1 MHFHLVVPRS
11 IGFSD
16 ATLCEFSQPP
26 WVSNQGTKKI
36 VKLKWPK
43 LLCTYH
49 STNLKYWYKKKYF
62 GFTVV
67 SDEEKTNDNDV
78 EKSKKAPKAH
88 FVKMLPNL
96 ELGMTF
102 LLAYEK
108 IRKEMKE
115 IEERGELQQHQV
127 PEDSLPKVNKAKS
140 ERHKFVRLPSSVRM
154 FRIL

>member
-1 MHFHLVVPRS
+1 M
-11 IGFSD
+11 
-16 ATLCEFSQPP
+16 
-26 WVSNQGTKKI
+26 
-36 VKLKWPK
+36 
-43 LLCTYH
+43 
-49 STNLKYWYKKKYF
+49 
-62 GFTVV
+62 
-67 SDEEKTNDNDV
+67 EKF
-78 EKSKKAPKAH
+78 KKAQKAQ

-108 IRKEMKE
+108 IRKE

-140 ERHKFVRLPSSVRM
+140 ERHKLVRLPYPSSVRM

>member
-1 MHFHLVVPRS
+1 M
-11 IGFSD
+11 
-16 ATLCEFSQPP
+16 
-26 WVSNQGTKKI
+26 
-36 VKLKWPK
+36 
-43 LLCTYH
+43 
-49 STNLKYWYKKKYF
+49 
-62 GFTVV
+62 
-67 SDEEKTNDNDV
+67 EKF
-78 EKSKKAPKAH
+78 KKAQKAQ

-140 ERHKFVRLPSSVRM
+140 ERHKFVRLPYPSSVRM
-154 FRIL
+154 MYQNICKNCVKLKKLLKTKKKHLKIEDSFLHCTIAGLRRFRIL

>member
-1 MHFHLVVPRS
+1 MEMLIPFLDGSSTLALVTTLPLALQVIQRKSVCVKHVKRLCPFH
-11 IGFSD
+11 I
-16 ATLCEFSQPP
+16 
-26 WVSNQGTKKI
+26 N
-36 VKLKWPK
+36 
-43 LLCTYH
+43 
-49 STNLKYWYKKKYF
+49 
-62 GFTVV
+62 TVV

-127 PEDSLPKVNKAKS
+127 PEDSLPKVNKTKS
-140 ERHKFVRLPSSVRM
+140 ERHKFVRLPYPSSVRM
-154 FRIL
+154 MY

>member
-49 STNLKYWYKKKYF
+49 GTNLKYWYKKKYF

-78 EKSKKAPKAH
+78 EKSKKAQ

-102 LLAYEK
+102 FLAYEK
-108 IRKEMKE
+108 LRKEIKT
-115 IEERGELQQHQV
+115 IEEHEGLQQQQV
-127 PEDSLPKVNKAKS
+127 PEDLLLKAKTNLES
-140 ERHKFVRLPSSVRM
+140 DDFVRVVNYLL
-154 FRIL
+154 RI

>member
-1 MHFHLVVPRS
+1 MWKNP
-11 IGFSD
+11 
-16 ATLCEFSQPP
+16 
-26 WVSNQGTKKI
+26 
-36 VKLKWPK
+36 
-43 LLCTYH
+43 
-49 STNLKYWYKKKYF
+49 
-62 GFTVV
+62 
-67 SDEEKTNDNDV
+67 
-78 EKSKKAPKAH
+78 KKAQKAQ

-96 ELGMTF
+96 ELCMTF

-154 FRIL
+154 FRILYKNPLTVLLFFFIEN